1 MDPLPS
7 QVGTPQCPHHVAP
20 RHGRVPVVATAVRG
34 RTAGAFTAYYPAL
47 KSAYRDAEELFDVWR
62 QAAFAAGRIAHV
74 EAAQQMIVVR
84 GDGIED
90 KSSIY
95 HLGFALG
102 DDIHHQ
108 SPYSQRD
115 IWIGPLDE
123 KNQLAAFF
131 LAKGVAALAAIAR
144 SRGCAVRHCGD
155 WNHLL
160 CLARGLCYK
169 PGGFTIKNSNA
180 GVKMC
185 M

>member
-1 MDPLPS
+1 MH
-7 QVGTPQCPHHVAP
+7 T
-20 RHGRVPVVATAVRG
+20 T
-34 RTAGAFTAYYPAL
+34 YYPAL